1 MTQADPV
8 YNRGHERPR
17 RAVLMKY
24 SQSAEILEKNRRF
37 IPGGVV
43 STNRAANPEIVF
55 VKGQGAY
62 IWSAEGARYIDYHA
76 AFAPH
81 ILGHNDPA
89 VNEAVCRVIQEGAS
103 LYGSGTTVLEG
114 RLADLICSHI
124 PFVDSVQFL
133 NTGSEATYQALRL
146 ARAATGRDHL
156 IVMQGG
162 YNGWHNDVA
171 CNLMT
176 PLEQLGPRQNGAE
189 LPFCPISAGIP
200 KGHSELV
207 HPVSFNDL
215 ESVRAICEKYSVAG
229 LITEPVL
236 QNIGVVPPLPGYL
249 EGLRALADEFGF
261 VLIFDEVKTG
271 FRHGFGGY
279 SAIANVSPDIVVYGK
294 ALANGYPIAAIGGRA
309 DLMDL
314 FVHPNASERVLLAGT
329 YNAHPVPTAAAIATL
344 ERLLEND
351 GELYRQIDELG
362 AYLENCL
369 VQELDESTPWRI
381 SRIGSAF
388 CLYFMD
394 HIPQDWHDVA
404 ANHDFELD
412 TALRRRLIEDGI
424 YVFPLGAK
432 QWSLSAAHT
441 REDIDQ
447 TVSALVRHAKDL
459 IEQRLA
465 ARV

>member
-1 MTQADPV
+1 M
-8 YNRGHERPR
+8 
-17 RAVLMKY
+17 
-24 SQSAEILEKNRRF
+24 
-37 IPGGVV
+37 
-43 STNRAANPEIVF
+43 
-55 VKGQGAY
+55 
-62 IWSAEGARYIDYHA
+62 
-76 AFAPH
+76 
-81 ILGHNDPA
+81 
-89 VNEAVCRVIQEGAS
+89 
-103 LYGSGTTVLEG
+103 
-114 RLADLICSHI
+114 
-124 PFVDSVQFL
+124 
-133 NTGSEATYQALRL
+133 
-146 ARAATGRDHL
+146 
-156 IVMQGG
+156 
-162 YNGWHNDVA
+162 
-171 CNLMT
+171 
-176 PLEQLGPRQNGAE
+176 
-189 LPFCPISAGIP
+189 
-200 KGHSELV
+200 
-207 HPVSFNDL
+207 
-215 ESVRAICEKYSVAG
+215 
-229 LITEPVL
+229 
-236 QNIGVVPPLPGYL
+236 
-249 EGLRALADEFGF
+249 
-261 VLIFDEVKTG
+261 LIFDEVKTG

-279 SAIANVSPDIVVYGK
+279 SAIANVTRRHRGLWKGARERISDRGDW
-294 ALANGYPIAAIGGRA
+294 RSA

-362 AYLENCL
+362 AYLEDCL

-441 REDIDQ
+441 KEDIDQ
-447 TVSALVRHAKDL
+447 TVSALARHAKDL